1 MQVILLSSPYAG
13 HREDSFLKFP
23 DMSKHNFQL

>member
-1 MQVILLSSPYAG
+1 MIFPSSPYAV

-23 DMSKHNFQL
+23 DMSEHIFQL